1 MSPVGTFR
9 TWRSRCAMSVRWG
22 RADMAPLGRHVAVGT
37 ARHCS
42 ARAHRTRSCCKLG
55 RMAMMSNEAVRF
67 YPLDQWQEMADP
79 PHTRDMRWQ
88 LTFPWPATYESIAC
102 EALTI
107 R

>member
-1 MSPVGTFR
+1 
-9 TWRSRCAMSVRWG
+9 
-22 RADMAPLGRHVAVGT
+22 MAIG
-37 ARHCS
+37 
-42 ARAHRTRSCCKLG
+42 
-55 RMAMMSNEAVRF
+55 MSNEAVRF

-88 LTFPWPATYESIAC
+88 LTFPWPATYKSIAC